1 MKIKLSRLL
10 GGLVAAAAISF
21 SAGAQA
27 DTYPSKPIRLVIPF
41 APGGATDQ
49 VGRLVGQRLSE
60 ILGQTVIADNR
71 GGASGA
77 VGAAE
82 VARAKPDGYT
92 LMVVLDSHAVNHH
105 SIKGLQFDTFKDF
118 DYLSLM
124 VTLPQ
129 VLVAKKTF
137 KPSTVPELI
146 EYIKEKGG
154 ASYGS
159 AGTASAG
166 HVNSETL
173 AMHYGVT
180 PTHVPYR
187 GAGPLLADLLGGHVD
202 FAFAGLSVMLPQI
215 QAGELKAI
223 AISTRERSPKLPDT
237 PTVAE
242 YVPGFEI
249 PTWVGLVAPAGL
261 SPEVKAS
268 ILDALKQTL
277 ETPHVRESLEASAFN
292 VVNSTPEEFL
302 KRAKADSDVMADL
315 IAKGVIEGA

>member
-1 MKIKLSRLL
+1 MRTKLSRVF
-10 GGLVAAAAISF
+10 GALVAAAAFTF
-21 SAGAQA
+21 STGAQA
-27 DTYPSKPIRLVIPF
+27 DAYPSKPIRLVIPF

-60 ILGQTVIADNR
+60 ILGQSVIADNR

-77 VGAAE
+77 IGAAE

-137 KPSTVPELI
+137 EPDTVPELI

-173 AMHYGVT
+173 AMHYGVKA
-180 PTHVPYR
+180 THVPYR
-187 GAGPLLADLLGGHVD
+187 GAGPLLADLLGGHVE

-223 AISTRERSPKLPDT
+223 AISTLERSPKLPDT

-249 PTWVGLVAPAGL
+249 PTWIGLVAPAGL
-261 SPEVKAS
+261 PEDVKKT
-268 ILDALKQTL
+268 ILDALGRTL

-292 VVNSTPEEFL
+292 VVNSTSEEFL
-302 KRAKADSDVMADL
+302 ERAKKDSDVMADL
-315 IAKGVIEGA
+315 IAKGIIEGA